1 MDFKEKLQQLR
12 KQKELTQEQL
22 AEQLYVSRTAISKW
36 ESGKGYPNLDSLKTI
51 SKLFSVS
58 IDDLLSSEELFSLA
72 ENENRS
78 NMRKIFGLIYGMLD
92 IMTLIFIFFPFYGQ
106 PDGEEIRSVS
116 LFAYQDISN
125 ITRFIY
131 FSILIFLALLGAA
144 ELVGHNIGTERWL
157 KFCKTGSIV
166 LSVTAILIFTLTRQ
180 PYVTSLLFMF
190 FVFKVVLLIN
200 KSR

>member
-144 ELVGHNIGTERWL
+144 ELVGQNIGTERWL